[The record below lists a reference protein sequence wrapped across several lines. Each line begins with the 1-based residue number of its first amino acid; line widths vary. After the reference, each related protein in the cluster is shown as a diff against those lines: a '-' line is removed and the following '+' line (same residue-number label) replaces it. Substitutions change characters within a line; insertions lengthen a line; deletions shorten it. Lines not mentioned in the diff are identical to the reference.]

1 MLDYTQIDAEL
12 MNWMSNLIRKED
24 ESSAREKMNE
34 LLDELVSSGGF
45 GDYWQSTSTDLFI
58 EIVDH
63 LVTLPEILDADSQ
76 EDFMQSAG
84 YAARYEI
91 ENALDGRDDIDSD
104 FRERILSI
112 VA

>member
-1 MLDYTQIDAEL
+1 MLDYAQIDAEL
-12 MNWMSNLIRKED
+12 MNWMSNLIRKDD

-34 LLDELVSSGGF
+34 ILNELVSSGGC
-45 GDYWQSTSTDLFI
+45 GDYWQSVSTDVFV

-91 ENALDGRDDIDSD
+91 ENALDGRDDIDND
-104 FRERILSI
+104 FRERILRI